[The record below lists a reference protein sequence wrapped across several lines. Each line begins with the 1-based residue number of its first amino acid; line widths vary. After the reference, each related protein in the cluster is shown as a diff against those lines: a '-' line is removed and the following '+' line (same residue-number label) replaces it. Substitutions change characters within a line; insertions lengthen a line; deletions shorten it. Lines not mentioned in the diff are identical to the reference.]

1 MAPVQHFRSALNG
14 FNRKDV
20 VQYIEYLT
28 NQHKAQIDQLNT
40 QLQTAQEKAEVAA
53 DSALQAKLNDALA
66 RCEALERQLAEQTP
80 QCDNAELETY
90 RRAEAAERRALD
102 RSNQIY
108 TQANAVLADATVQA
122 EAAVTQMGIMADQLS
137 RQLQDTKEN
146 FQQAMA
152 TLNAIR
158 PEE

>member
-1 MAPVQHFRSALNG
+1 MAPVQNFRSAFHG

-20 VQYIEYLT
+20 VQYIEYLN
-28 NQHKAQIDQLNT
+28 NQHKAQIE
-40 QLQTAQEKAEVAA
+40 QLQNQLCSAQEQS
-53 DSALQAKLNDALA
+53 DSALQEKLAAALA
-66 RCEALERQLAEQTP
+66 RCEELEQAMAENAP
-80 QCDNAELETY
+80 CGESAELETY
-90 RRAEAAERRALD
+90 RRAEAAERRAMD
-102 RSNQIY
+102 RANQIY
-108 TQANAVLADATVQA
+108 TQASAVLADATVQA
-122 EAAVTQMGIMADQLS
+122 ESAVMQMGVMADQLS

>member
-1 MAPVQHFRSALNG
+1 MAPVQHFRSAFHG

-20 VQYIEYLT
+20 VQYIEYLN
-28 NQHKAQIDQLNT
+28 NQHKAQVE
-40 QLQTAQEKAEVAA
+40 QLQNQLRSAQEHS
-53 DSALQAKLNDALA
+53 DSALQAQLDAALA
-66 RCEALERQLAEQTP
+66 RCEVLERQLE
-80 QCDNAELETY
+80 DGGESVELETY
-90 RRAEAAERRALD
+90 RRAEAAERRAMD
-102 RSNQIY
+102 RANQIY
-108 TQANAVLADATVQA
+108 TQASAVLADATVQA
-122 EAAVTQMGIMADQLS
+122 ETAVSQMGVMADQLS

>member
-1 MAPVQHFRSALNG
+1 MAPVQHFRSAFHG

-20 VQYIEYLT
+20 VQYIEYL
-28 NQHKAQIDQLNT
+28 NHQHKSQIDQLNN
-40 QLQTAQEKAEVAA
+40 QLQIAQEQS
-53 DSALQAKLNDALA
+53 DSALQAQLAEALA

-80 QCDNAELETY
+80 QCENAELETY
-90 RRAEAAERRALD
+90 RRAEAAERRAMD
-102 RSNQIY
+102 RANQIY
-108 TQANAVLADATVQA
+108 TQASAVLADATVQA
-122 EAAVTQMGIMADQLS
+122 ETAVAQMGVMADQLS